1 MATDI
6 DHFRALAAPASSMRQ
21 NLGHRRAKF
30 ARTGSHGQAV
40 GFHDFRLFGGAAAAC
55 RNDRARSKT
64 GSLYRPPAVGW
75 RGAGAAGAQHVE
87 AVEAGFGSAPT

>member
-30 ARTGSHGQAV
+30 ARTGQAYLGTV
-40 GFHDFRLFGGAAAAC
+40 LLIVC
-55 RNDRARSKT
+55 
-64 GSLYRPPAVGW
+64 
-75 RGAGAAGAQHVE
+75 
-87 AVEAGFGSAPT
+87 